1 MSAGV
6 VYLCEGKNIEV
17 IAMNVHGAQNRNGMM
32 LMTCFIA
39 VGFVLGMSDIAMAI
53 TAPASGGFMYDV
65 YDIGVNK
72 ILKGAP
78 GFVIGCGA
86 IGWGGSLLFKSQVVP
101 AVMSILGGGIML
113 KADSI
118 VGTLGLLIY

>member
-1 MSAGV
+1 MISRSSQDQKKESINTA
-6 VYLCEGKNIEV
+6 I
-17 IAMNVHGAQNRNGMM
+17 R
-32 LMTCFIA
+32 LMFSFLTVA
-39 VGFVLGMSDIAMAI
+39 FVLGLSNAMAI
-53 TAPASGGFMYDV
+53 TAPTTGGFLYDV

-101 AVMSILGGGIML
+101 AVMSILGGGVML
-113 KADSI
+113 KADS
-118 VGTLGLLIY
+118 VVTTLGLPIC

>member
-1 MSAGV
+1 MEFQEPLIGAPVEKKQRIMKLTISFMAV
-6 VYLCEGKNIEV
+6 AFILCFTNY
-17 IAMNVHGAQNRNGMM
+17 A
-32 LMTCFIA
+32 F
-39 VGFVLGMSDIAMAI
+39 AI
-53 TAPASGGFMYDV
+53 TPPAAGGFLYDV

-86 IGWGGSLLFKSQVVP
+86 IGWGGSLLFKTQVVP

-118 VGTLGLLIY
+118 VQTLGAIIY